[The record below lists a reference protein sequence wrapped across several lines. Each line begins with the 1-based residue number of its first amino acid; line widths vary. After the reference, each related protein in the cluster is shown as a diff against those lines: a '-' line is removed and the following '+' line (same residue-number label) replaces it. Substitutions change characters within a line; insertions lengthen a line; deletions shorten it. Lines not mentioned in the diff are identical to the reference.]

1 MHMVIKNVRR
11 CLLETIQ
18 LINPKISDF
27 TRYFFS
33 IYFFLGGGGGG
44 GGGGAGEGRV
54 TQEKGIDVSTMQKG
68 VIV

>member
-1 MHMVIKNVRR
+1 MHMVIKNVGRYV
-11 CLLETIQ
+11 LETIQ

-33 IYFFLGGGGGG
+33 IYIFFLW
-44 GGGGAGEGRV
+44 GGGGAGEGRG
-54 TQEKGIDVSTMQKG
+54 TQEKGIDVSTMQKE

>member
-1 MHMVIKNVRR
+1 MHMVIKNVGRYV
-11 CLLETIQ
+11 LETIQ

-33 IYFFLGGGGGG
+33 IYIFFFV
-44 GGGGAGEGRV
+44 GGGAGEGRG
-54 TQEKGIDVSTMQKG
+54 TQEKGIDVSTMQKE